1 MEEERKSWS
10 DIIGNPLL
18 EQISKIVEIAT
29 EYFNF
34 KVQELKTRYKLTG
47 IIFAIVSAI
56 VITSTA
62 ILAGFGKIS
71 SDSFTFVIG
80 TVVGYLAVYNMFVL
94 HWEKEKNDIRSS
106 RLYGEV

>member
-80 TVVGYLAVYNMFVL
+80 TVVGYLAVYVRL
-94 HWEKEKNDIRSS
+94 ALGERKE
-106 RLYGEV
+106 